1 MKEIKL
7 AGGVVKSDKW
17 FLVYGRIYKGKGD
30 VIQSSAYGNAEAFK
44 AVAEREGIHYLGEFN
59 SFEELNE
66 AVNKFYGAE
75 VKEDEPKDESRWAVD
90 SEAEG
95 HEPEDV
101 TGRRSEITET
111 RDLERHRERRYR
123 DWGRS

>member
-30 VIQSSAYGNAEAFK
+30 IIQSSAYGNAEAFK
-44 AVAEREGIHYLGEFN
+44 AVAEREGVHYLGEFN
-59 SFEELNE
+59 SIDELSE
-66 AVNKFYGAE
+66 AVNKFYTAE
-75 VKEDEPKDESRWAVD
+75 VKEDEPKDESGRTVD
-90 SEAEG
+90 SETEG
-95 HEPEDV
+95 HKPEDV
-101 TGRRSEITET
+101 SERRSRNTET
-111 RDLERHRERRYR
+111 RDPERYRERRYR